1 MLSDITMLT
10 SCTCPG
16 HEIVFECIIIDD
28 GAATIWQGTALE
40 ECDNGI
46 LLLRHSQF
54 NESYGYSLNRICG
67 TIGQVT
73 GRAVSAEN
81 QIYISQLILNF
92 SQSLNGSTV
101 QCGSVTDLV
110 NNFFSAVLMSSIS
123 EDPGTK

>member
-1 MLSDITMLT
+1 MLT

-16 HEIVFECIIIDD
+16 HEIVFECIIDD
-28 GAATIWQGTALE
+28 GTTTIWQGTALE
-40 ECDNGI
+40 ECESGN

-54 NESYGYSLNRICG
+54 NESYGYSRNTTCG

-81 QIYISQLILNF
+81 QIYISQLALNF

-101 QCGSVTDLV
+101 QCGSATDLV
-110 NNFFSAVLMSSIS
+110 NNSFSTVLISSIS
-123 EDPGTK
+123 EDPGT